1 MKQRYLQVTFRKGRP
16 FAAYLYLPRPTGARA
31 ARTLVAGSGVRID
44 LDERGAAI
52 GVEIT
57 APSAISVAQLN
68 AIRGQ
73 NGIEG
78 LDATEFAPLPPEPG
92 RSLLGRQRP

>member
-31 ARTLVAGSGVRID
+31 ARTIDAGNGVRID
-44 LDERGAAI
+44 FDDRGTAM

-57 APSAISVAQLN
+57 APSAVSVAQLN
-68 AIRGQ
+68 AILAE
-73 NGIEG
+73 NGIAE
-78 LDATEFAPLPPEPG
+78 LDATEFAPFAA
-92 RSLLGRQRP
+92 